1 MTQKKRKSIRGR
13 KFGSVVVRSATTLVR
28 GQDDAVIAAIETC
41 DNLGGFTADAYRS
54 FVDRFKSIN
63 PDDLFR
69 VRKDGRLELTATL
82 EFIPERDGD
91 LIERI
96 RTAPKES
103 ISAVIIALMRSGGV
117 KSAKT
122 GAQKE
127 REIDLSQ
134 LGEEI
139 Y

>member
-1 MTQKKRKSIRGR
+1 MNRKNRKSIHDR

-28 GQDDAVIAAIETC
+28 GQDDAVIAAIEKC
-41 DNLGGFTADAYRS
+41 GNLGAFTADAYRS
-54 FVDRFKSIN
+54 FVDRFKTVN

-82 EFIPERDGD
+82 EFITERDAE

-103 ISAVIIALMRSGGV
+103 LSAVIIALMRSGGV
-117 KSAKT
+117 KAAKT

-139 Y
+139 